1 MTVNLIKLAV
11 GIDSFSHLQQRQA
24 ARLSEAA
31 GSSEPRLRHLTRSTP
46 RRADE
51 ILDGGSIYWVIK
63 RSIRA
68 RQRIVDIDKTVN
80 HKGMSR
86 CALILDPNLCRSGHD
101 PAGPFRGGGIWNRKT
116 RLSMR
121 SGFRTMR
128 TPCRQRW
135 LRSCGNSVCFS
146 ALSCRDVSVP
156 QSRIPV
162 RRLAF

>member
-80 HKGMSR
+80 HKGMPR
-86 CALILDPNLCRSGHD
+86 CALILDPELVPVQAR
-101 PAGPFRGGGIWNRKT
+101 
-116 RLSMR
+116 
-121 SGFRTMR
+121 
-128 TPCRQRW
+128 PCRPFQGWRYLEQKDAPVDALGFQDDADALPAEMAEE
-135 LRSCGNSVCFS
+135 LRELG
-146 ALSCRDVSVP
+146 L
-156 QSRIPV
+156 
-162 RRLAF
+162 L

>member
-31 GSSEPRLRHLTRSTP
+31 GSSEPRLRHLTRATP

-80 HKGMSR
+80 HKGLPH
-86 CALILDPNLCRSGHD
+86 CALILDPELVPVR
-101 PAGPFRGGGIWNRKT
+101 AR
-116 RLSMR
+116 
-121 SGFRTMR
+121 
-128 TPCRQRW
+128 PCRPFQGWRYLEQKDAPVDALGFQDDADALPAEMAEE
-135 LRSCGNSVCFS
+135 LRELG
-146 ALSCRDVSVP
+146 L
-156 QSRIPV
+156 
-162 RRLAF
+162 L

>member
-80 HKGMSR
+80 HKGLPR
-86 CALILDPNLCRSGHD
+86 CALILDPELVPVR
-101 PAGPFRGGGIWNRKT
+101 AR
-116 RLSMR
+116 
-121 SGFRTMR
+121 
-128 TPCRQRW
+128 PCRPFQGWRYLEQKDAPVDALGFQDDADALPAEMAEE
-135 LRSCGNSVCFS
+135 LRELG
-146 ALSCRDVSVP
+146 L
-156 QSRIPV
+156 
-162 RRLAF
+162 L

>member
-31 GSSEPRLRHLTRSTP
+31 GSSEPSLRHLTRSTP

-80 HKGMSR
+80 HKGLPR
-86 CALILDPNLCRSGHD
+86 CALILDPELVPVR
-101 PAGPFRGGGIWNRKT
+101 AR
-116 RLSMR
+116 
-121 SGFRTMR
+121 
-128 TPCRQRW
+128 PCRPFQGWRYLEQKDAPVDALGFQDDADALPAEMAEE
-135 LRSCGNSVCFS
+135 LRELG
-146 ALSCRDVSVP
+146 L
-156 QSRIPV
+156 
-162 RRLAF
+162 L

>member
-68 RQRIVDIDKTVN
+68 RQRIVNIDKTVN
-80 HKGMSR
+80 HKGMPR
-86 CALILDPNLCRSGHD
+86 CALILDPELVPVQAR
-101 PAGPFRGGGIWNRKT
+101 
-116 RLSMR
+116 
-121 SGFRTMR
+121 
-128 TPCRQRW
+128 PCRPFQGWRYLEQKDAPVDALGFQDDADALPAEMAEE
-135 LRSCGNSVCFS
+135 LRELG
-146 ALSCRDVSVP
+146 L
-156 QSRIPV
+156 
-162 RRLAF
+162 L

>member
-31 GSSEPRLRHLTRSTP
+31 GSSEPRLRHLTRATP

-80 HKGMSR
+80 HKGMPR
-86 CALILDPNLCRSGHD
+86 CALILDPELVPVQAR
-101 PAGPFRGGGIWNRKT
+101 
-116 RLSMR
+116 
-121 SGFRTMR
+121 
-128 TPCRQRW
+128 PCRPFQGWRYLEQKDAPVDALGFQDDADALPAEMAEE
-135 LRSCGNSVCFS
+135 LRELG
-146 ALSCRDVSVP
+146 L
-156 QSRIPV
+156 
-162 RRLAF
+162 L